1 MPGQPGG
8 PGGPGSTGGGGG
20 PPGGGPGGPMNRR
33 MNAIKHANPL
43 KDREAPTNRIGEC
56 HLTIF
61 LPLHQRQTWQIYVFF
76 TRHLRLDGKF
86 FLLYIFFH

>member
-1 MPGQPGG
+1 MPAFQVPGQPGG

-43 KDREAPTNRIGEC
+43 KDREAPTNRIGM
-56 HLTIF
+56 
-61 LPLHQRQTWQIYVFF
+61 LPILSEH
-76 TRHLRLDGKF
+76 F
-86 FLLYIFFH
+86 FLLLRKRSLY

>member
-61 LPLHQRQTWQIYVFF
+61 FCRDIND
-76 TRHLRLDGKF
+76 RLGRF
-86 FLLYIFFH
+86 ASSSPAI